1 MQKMRSR
8 ACVGTSILL
17 GIAAALAIPA
27 GVGAQ
32 EKYPSRP
39 IELVVP
45 YAPGGGTDIMF
56 RHIVKVIE
64 THKLVPVPIAIVN
77 KTGGSGAVGKS
88 HMIRSKP
95 DGYVLGAV
103 DPNNVTQQLLGEVT
117 WDYRKDFTYI
127 AKMVDDVNLLIVR
140 KESPLKTLGELV
152 AEVKR
157 RGAKKFSIAGTATA
171 SQDHIASLDLNKAIR
186 VETTYLPVK
195 SGGEV
200 MTTLLG
206 GHVDAA
212 WANPVE
218 CISQLEAGTVRAL
231 GVTDV
236 KRLELLP
243 KIPTFKEQGVDMTSY
258 LWRGFGGPPG
268 LPREVVDYWVDI
280 LTKLRKTQEWQKGYL
295 EKSVL
300 ADGWVVKV
308 DFAALM
314 DRELEAYRE
323 VFAGLG
329 MLKK

>member
-1 MQKMRSR
+1 MRR
-8 ACVGTSILL
+8 ALGVGVFILL
-17 GIAAALAIPA
+17 GTTPLLAAPA
-27 GVGAQ
+27 PARAQ

-39 IELVVP
+39 IELIVP

-64 THKLVPVPIAIVN
+64 AHKLVPVPVAIVN

-88 HMIRSKP
+88 YMIRSKR
-95 DGYVLGAV
+95 DGYILGAV
-103 DPNNVTQQLLGEVT
+103 DYGNATQQLLGEAT

-140 KESPLKTLGELV
+140 KESPIKSLGELV
-152 AEVKR
+152 TEVKR
-157 RGAKKFSIAGTATA
+157 RGPKKFSVAGTATA
-171 SQDHIASLDLNKAIR
+171 SQDHIATLDLNKALG
-186 VETTYLPVK
+186 VELNYLPVK

-212 WANPVE
+212 WANPNE
-218 CISQLEAGTVRAL
+218 CIGQLEAGAVRAL

-236 KRLELLP
+236 KRLDLLP
-243 KIPTFKEQGVDMTSY
+243 AIPTFKEQGVAVTSY
-258 LWRGFGGPPG
+258 FWRAFGGPGG
-268 LPREVVDYWVDI
+268 LPREVIDYWVDI
-280 LTKLRKTQEWQKGYL
+280 LAKVRKTQEWQKGYL

-300 ADGWVVKV
+300 ADGWLVK
-308 DFAALM
+308 DEFTRLM
-314 DRELEAYRE
+314 DQENEAYKE
-323 VFAGLG
+323 VFARLG

>member
-1 MQKMRSR
+1 MRR
-8 ACVGTSILL
+8 ALSVGVFILL
-17 GIAAALAIPA
+17 GTTSLLAAPA
-27 GVGAQ
+27 PARAQ

-39 IELVVP
+39 IELIVP

-64 THKLVPVPIAIVN
+64 AHKLVPVPVAIVN

-88 HMIRSKP
+88 YMIRSKR

-103 DPNNVTQQLLGEVT
+103 DYGNATQQLLGEAP

-140 KESPLKTLGELV
+140 KESPIKSLGELV

-157 RGAKKFSIAGTATA
+157 RGPKKFSVAGTATA
-171 SQDHIASLDLNKAIR
+171 SQDHIATLDLNKALG
-186 VETTYLPVK
+186 VELNYLPVK

-212 WANPVE
+212 WANPNE
-218 CISQLEAGTVRAL
+218 CIGQLEAGAVRAL

-236 KRLELLP
+236 KRLDLLP
-243 KIPTFKEQGVDMTSY
+243 AIPTFKEQGVAVTSY
-258 LWRGFGGPPG
+258 FWRAFGGPGG
-268 LPREVVDYWVDI
+268 LPREVIDYWVDI
-280 LTKLRKTQEWQKGYL
+280 LAKVRKTQEWQKGYL

-300 ADGWVVKV
+300 ADGWLVK
-308 DFAALM
+308 DEFARLM
-314 DRELEAYRE
+314 DQENEAYKE
-323 VFAGLG
+323 VFARLG

>member
-1 MQKMRSR
+1 MRR
-8 ACVGTSILL
+8 IIGLGTLVLVATLSLL
-17 GIAAALAIPA
+17 PGPA
-27 GVGAQ
+27 RVAGQ
-32 EKYPSRP
+32 EKYPARP

-64 THKLVPVPIAIVN
+64 THKLVPVPITIVN
-77 KTGGSGAVGKS
+77 KTGGSGAVGKA
-88 HMIRSKP
+88 HLIRSKP

-103 DPNNVTQQLLGEVT
+103 DPNNVTQQLLGEAS

-140 KESPLKTLGELV
+140 KESPLKSLPELV
-152 AEVKR
+152 AEAKR
-157 RGAKKFSIAGTATA
+157 RGKKFSIAGTATA
-171 SQDHIASLDLNKAIR
+171 SQDHIASLDLNKAIG
-186 VETTYLPVK
+186 VETNYLPVK

-218 CISQLEAGTVRAL
+218 CVGQLEAGTVRAL
-231 GVTDV
+231 GVADV
-236 KRLELLP
+236 RRLDLLP

-258 LWRGFGGPPG
+258 LWRGIGGPGG
-268 LPREVVDYWVDI
+268 LPREVVDYWVEI
-280 LTKLRKTQEWQKGYL
+280 LTKVRKTTEWQKGYL

-300 ADGWVVKV
+300 TDGWVVKAE
-308 DFAALM
+308 FAKLM
-314 DRELEAYRE
+314 DRENEAYRE
-323 VFAGLG
+323 VFTGLG

>member
-1 MQKMRSR
+1 MRRTVS
-8 ACVGTSILL
+8 AGIVALL
-17 GIAAALAIPA
+17 TTAASLAAPGLA
-27 GVGAQ
+27 WPQ

-39 IELVVP
+39 IELIVP

-56 RHIVKVIE
+56 RNIVKVIE
-64 THKLVPVPIAIVN
+64 AHKLVAVPIAIVN

-103 DPNNVTQQLLGEVT
+103 DPNNVTQQILGEAS

-152 AEVKR
+152 AEIKR
-157 RGAKKFSIAGTATA
+157 RGPKKLSIAGTATA
-171 SQDHIASLDLNKAIR
+171 SQDHIASLDLNKAIG
-186 VETTYLPVK
+186 VEANYLPVK

-212 WANPVE
+212 WANPNE
-218 CISQLEAGTVRAL
+218 CIGQLEAGTVRAL
-231 GVTDV
+231 GVADV

-258 LWRGFGGPPG
+258 LWRGFGGPAG
-268 LPREVVDYWVDI
+268 LPRQIVDYWVDV
-280 LTKLRKTQEWQKGYL
+280 LTKVRKTQDWQKGYL
-295 EKSVL
+295 EKFVL
-300 ADGWVVKV
+300 PDGWVVKEE
-308 DFAALM
+308 FAKLM
-314 DRELEAYRE
+314 DQEYGAYRE
-323 VFAGLG
+323 IFAKLG

>member
-1 MQKMRSR
+1 MRR
-8 ACVGTSILL
+8 TTCFGIFLLL
-17 GIAAALAIPA
+17 GMVSTLAVPTRA
-27 GVGAQ
+27 GAQ
-32 EKYPSRP
+32 EKYPARA
-39 IELVVP
+39 IEFIVP

-95 DGYVLGAV
+95 DGYTLGAV
-103 DPNNVTQQLLGEVT
+103 DPTNVTQQLLGEVA

-127 AKMVDDVNLLIVR
+127 AKMVDDVNLIIVR
-140 KESPLKTLGELV
+140 KESSIQSLGELV
-152 AEVKR
+152 AEIKR
-157 RGAKKFSIAGTATA
+157 RGPKKFSIAGTATA
-171 SQDHIASLDLNKAIR
+171 SQDHIASLDLNKAIGM
-186 VETTYLPVK
+186 EANYLPVK

-231 GVTDV
+231 GVADV
-236 KRLELLP
+236 RRLDLLP

-258 LWRGFGGPPG
+258 LWRGFGGPAG
-268 LPREVVDYWVDI
+268 LPREVIDYWVDT
-280 LTKLRKTQEWQKGYL
+280 LAKARKTSDWQKGYL

-300 ADGWVVKV
+300 GDGWLVK
-308 DFAALM
+308 DEFAKLM
-314 DRELEAYRE
+314 DRENQTFKE